1 MPEPVAQANTAG
13 ASAPDADAH
22 KPYLTFM
29 LGGEMFALDIHGI
42 REVIEYG
49 GLTAVPMMPSC
60 IRGVINLRGAV
71 VPVMDLSA
79 RFGRARSEIGK
90 RSCIVIVELA
100 EEEGGGAAAQET
112 GLLVDAVNAVL
123 EIASAEIEPAPAF
136 GARIR
141 ADFIEGIAK
150 VNGRFVILLD
160 ARRVLSVAEVV
171 ALSAP
176 ARPASPAAPD

>member
-1 MPEPVAQANTAG
+1 MPELVAQAHT
-13 ASAPDADAH
+13 ASAPAPDAH

-29 LGGEMFALDIHGI
+29 LGGEMFALDIDGI

-100 EEEGGGAAAQET
+100 AEEEEGGGAAAQAT

-176 ARPASPAAPD
+176 ARPASSAAPD